1 MKKTISLLL
10 ALVLC
15 LSLCACGSN
24 KAENPTTIPT
34 EVIESTAS
42 KYADHPL
49 LSQLYGTWE
58 FESFGAPWEYTLF
71 KSLTVNED
79 GSCIVDGTAG
89 SWKISEDGTNET
101 EVRILLYIDSECV
114 YTVRFGESGDGE
126 GNTHYFLQTSEANGP
141 ILPTNFIKK

>member
-58 FESFGAPWEYTLF
+58 FERVL
-71 KSLTVNED
+71 V
-79 GSCIVDGTAG
+79 
-89 SWKISEDGTNET
+89 
-101 EVRILLYIDSECV
+101 LL
-114 YTVRFGESGDGE
+114 
-126 GNTHYFLQTSEANGP
+126 GNIHYSNHLR
-141 ILPTNFIKK
+141 